1 MNSWSDLKTAIS
13 ESKARSAWAR
23 GVRTYAS
30 ELVEEADSDWNLDF
44 AEFAAMDRKAR
55 KKRLL
60 NGAQNWVEYSE
71 GGSSLVYDSDVA
83 ERLCSLS
90 ELKKLTLK
98 GGLKD
103 APNPRENWLQC
114 QARALHQ
121 AMCLI
126 NRLMSDS
133 E

>member
-1 MNSWSDLKTAIS
+1 MKNWNDLKTAIS

-23 GVRTYAS
+23 GVRQYAS
-30 ELVEEADSDWNLDF
+30 ELIEEADSDLGLNFD
-44 AEFAAMDRKAR
+44 EFVAMDRAQR

-60 NGAQNWVEYSE
+60 NGAQSWFEYSE
-71 GGSSLVYDSDVA
+71 GGCSLVYDSDVA
-83 ERLCSLS
+83 ERLCSPS
-90 ELKKLTLK
+90 ELKRLTLK
-98 GGLKD
+98 DGLKD

-126 NRLMSDS
+126 NRLMSDL
-133 E
+133 

>member
-1 MNSWSDLKTAIS
+1 MKNWNDLKTAIS

-23 GVRTYAS
+23 GVRQYAS
-30 ELVEEADSDWNLDF
+30 ELIEEADSDWQLDF
-44 AEFAAMDRKAR
+44 AEFAAMDREKR
-55 KKRLL
+55 EKRLL

-71 GGSSLVYDSDVA
+71 GGCSLVYDSDVA
-83 ERLCSLS
+83 ERLCSPS

-98 GGLKD
+98 SGLKD

-126 NRLMSDS
+126 NQLLSDL
-133 E
+133 